1 MYDNGGG
8 YDVWGAG
15 NADSG
20 GGWAGSGFS
29 GGGNNTAWLT
39 PYLQPQGGDVQSGTG
54 LNYDPISN
62 AWQNSQGGMIS
73 STPQSQP
80 AGNWLTNLLPMARGG
95 TGGGAPAGGGGAG
108 GGGGNASPWLGAAMG
123 SLGPMAGLIGTLMG
137 GGQGAT
143 TGPKPNTQ
151 QKANM
156 GYGNQQ
162 AQLAAG
168 GNLPAQQMQMSLLQA
183 LQSGQGLPPGYQ
195 QLIEQAYQPQMGDL
209 YSQAAAAGRARGFHD
224 APATSPVGSA
234 ILGPG
239 LSNLQGQMA
248 QSKLGMMQSLPALYN
263 QPIATQ
269 GNFAQNY
276 MNAAQNPATMQQTTT
291 NPMAPQIGQ
300 AVGGLISGGAQGYN
314 AAVGQNQQQQTLDS
328 LLKSLQ
334 TNQTGG
340 MSQVKLAQGGIVT
353 QPTNA
358 LIGEAGPEAVIPLA
372 GDQGRV
378 LQNILQ
384 QGAASRG
391 PQPNP
396 QPPRNPASLLDI
408 LRLLGIAQ
416 GPDRQLQLGSR

>member
-1 MYDNGGG
+1 MDDYGFDSGGG
-8 YDVWGAG
+8 YDVWDGGDTSWDTGSNYSAPQSNFG
-15 NADSG
+15 SSG
-20 GGWAGSGFS
+20 GLDTS
-29 GGGNNTAWLT
+29 WLKS
-39 PYLQPQGGDVQSGTG
+39 YLQPQ
-54 LNYDPISN
+54 
-62 AWQNSQGGMIS
+62 
-73 STPQSQP
+73 QP
-80 AGNWLTNLLPMARGG
+80 APMPMPAPRPQ
-95 TGGGAPAGGGGAG
+95 APAPQPQG

-123 SLGPMAGLIGTLMG
+123 SLGPMAGLIGSLIN

-156 GYGNQQ
+156 GYANQQ
-162 AQLAAG
+162 AQLGAG

-209 YSQAAAAGRARGFHD
+209 YSQATAAGR
-224 APATSPVGSA
+224 
-234 ILGPG
+234 
-239 LSNLQGQMA
+239 QGQMA

-276 MNAAQNPATMQQTTT
+276 LQSAQNPATMQQTSQQ
-291 NPMAPQIGQ
+291 PMAPQIGQ

-328 LLKSLQ
+328 ILKSLQ

-340 MSQVKLAQGGIVT
+340 MSQVKLGQGGIVT

-372 GDQGRV
+372 GGQGRV
-378 LQNILQ
+378 LKSILQ

-396 QPPRNPASLLDI
+396 QPQRNPASLLDI
-408 LRLLGIAQ
+408 LRMLGIAP
-416 GPDRQLQLGSR
+416 GAERQTQLGSR

>member
-1 MYDNGGG
+1 MDDYGFDSGGS
-8 YDVWGAG
+8 YDVWNGGDTSWDSSGG
-15 NADSG
+15 NANY
-20 GGWAGSGFS
+20 
-29 GGGNNTAWLT
+29 GGNNTSWLT
-39 PYLQPQGGDVQSGTG
+39 PYIQPQQGIQSGTG
-54 LNYDPISN
+54 MAYDPIKNS
-62 AWQNSQGGMIS
+62 WSNSQGEQMGV
-73 STPQSQP
+73 PQTQQQG
-80 AGNWLTNLLPMARGG
+80 GNWLTNMFAKSGTPTGTPAGGG
-95 TGGGAPAGGGGAG
+95 TGGGGN
-108 GGGGNASPWLGAAMG
+108 NASPWLGAAMG
-123 SLGPMAGLIGTLMG
+123 SLGPMAGLIGSLIN

-156 GYGNQQ
+156 GYANQQ
-162 AQLAAG
+162 AQLGAG

-248 QSKLGMMQSLPALYN
+248 QSKLGLMQSLPALYN

-269 GNFAQNY
+269 GGFAQNY

-334 TNQTGG
+334 QKNTTGG
-340 MSQVKLAQGGIVT
+340 LSQVPMAQGGIVT

-378 LQNILQ
+378 FQNILQ
-384 QGAASRG
+384 QGAANRG

-396 QPPRNPASLLDI
+396 QPPRQPASLLDI
-408 LRLLGIAQ
+408 LRMLGIAQ
-416 GPDRQLQLGSR
+416 GPDRQAQLGSR

>member
-1 MYDNGGG
+1 MDDYGFDGGGNYSLWNDTPDQGSSWDFNGGSQG
-8 YDVWGAG
+8 SQLNFGG
-15 NADSG
+15 GGSG
-20 GGWAGSGFS
+20 GGFDTS
-29 GGGNNTAWLT
+29 WLQ
-39 PYLQPQGGDVQSGTG
+39 PYLQPQQ
-54 LNYDPISN
+54 P
-62 AWQNSQGGMIS
+62 
-73 STPQSQP
+73 TPM
-80 AGNWLTNLLPMARGG
+80 PMPQARPQ
-95 TGGGAPAGGGGAG
+95 AAVPQQ
-108 GGGGNASPWLGAAMG
+108 GGGNANPWMGAAMG
-123 SLGPMAGLIGTLMG
+123 SLGPMAGLIGSLIN

-143 TGPKPNTQ
+143 SGPKPNTQ

-156 GYGNQQ
+156 GYANQQ
-162 AQLAAG
+162 AQLGAG

-276 MNAAQNPATMQQTTT
+276 LQSAQNPTTMQQTSQQ
-291 NPMAPQIGQ
+291 PMAPQIGQ

-334 TNQTGG
+334 QKNATGG
-340 MSQVKLAQGGIVT
+340 MSQVPMAQGGIVT

-378 LQNILQ
+378 LQNILR

-396 QPPRNPASLLDI
+396 QPSRNPGSLLDI
-408 LRLLGIAQ
+408 LRLLGITP
-416 GPDRQLQLGSR
+416 GPDRQIQLGSR